1 MNRFSL
7 TTFFLLVF
15 SLMTY
20 GQNTIVVFQQDG
32 EVAKFDFS
40 EKPVVTYAGDN
51 LVLTTTQTTVQY
63 PIYMLKK
70 ISFDVD
76 LETTDAIEQVKA
88 DVQFSF
94 SGGTL
99 TIRDGEPY
107 SYVYIYNLKGMKVGQ
122 YQLDD
127 LGNATI
133 PVSGLSRDFYIVKS
147 NRFNFKF
154 RKS

>member
-1 MNRFSL
+1 
-7 TTFFLLVF
+7 
-15 SLMTY
+15 MTS

-32 EVAKFDFS
+32 EVAKFGFS
-40 EKPVVTYAGDN
+40 EKPVVTYVGDN

-99 TIRDGEPY
+99 TVRDGEPY

-122 YQLDD
+122 YQLD
-127 LGNATI
+127 A
-133 PVSGLSRDFYIVKS
+133 
-147 NRFNFKF
+147 
-154 RKS
+154 

>member
-99 TIRDGEPY
+99 TVRDGEPY
-107 SYVYIYNLKGMKVGQ
+107 SYVYIYNIKSILNS
-122 YQLDD
+122 QLS
-127 LGNATI
+127 I
-133 PVSGLSRDFYIVKS
+133 
-147 NRFNFKF
+147 FNFQF
-154 RKS
+154 STFNSTTL